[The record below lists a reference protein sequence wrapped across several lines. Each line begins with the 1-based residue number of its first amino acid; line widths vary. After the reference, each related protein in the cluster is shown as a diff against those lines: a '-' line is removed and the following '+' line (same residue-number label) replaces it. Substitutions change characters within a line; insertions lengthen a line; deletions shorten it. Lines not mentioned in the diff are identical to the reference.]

1 MDEVDEA
8 DVLEEGRQRQ
18 RQQEIQKDQGGA
30 DSQMKLLRLQ
40 MTQLY
45 CLKAERD

>member
-1 MDEVDEA
+1 MDEVDKE

-18 RQQEIQKDQGGA
+18 QEVQKDQGGA
-30 DSQMKLLRLQ
+30 DSHMKLLRIQ
-40 MTQLY
+40 ITQLY

>member
-8 DVLEEGRQRQ
+8 DVLEEGRQ